1 VVLRTAKIQT
11 IQKKKMRAWKNTH
24 EYFEK

>member
-11 IQKKKMRAWKNTH
+11 IQKKKMRALKNTH
-24 EYFEK
+24 EYFE